1 MSRIVVVLTVV
12 SVMITSAFATTQ
24 IVKGPMTPQITPQS
38 TGIYS
43 VAVLHRDARVYQSL
57 ALFHQGQMKE
67 IHTRVQGGPY
77 LRRRPGS
84 TAIRI
89 QPATFDQLIAT
100 AGGVDRNV
108 EQLPLAQ
115 RNRFY
120 QLAGLAVPTPPGTP
134 SRPPEV
140 APDTAGHCPQ
150 GYELRPFPKPAKCV
164 LISEAP
170 QPNRNWL
177 VAGWSGSASCAKRRR
192 RSMSSTF
199 PSRTSSATSRS
210 HTTTRS
216 GFTSSRASVSS
227 SSGMTIQLRPGAEEK
242 TYAIHDADDP
252 QCLQRQ

>member
-177 VAGWSGSASCAKRRR
+177 VAGWERLGLVR
-192 RSMSSTF
+192 
-199 PSRTSSATSRS
+199 
-210 HTTTRS
+210 
-216 GFTSSRASVSS
+216 
-227 SSGMTIQLRPGAEEK
+227 QAEA
-242 TYAIHDADDP
+242 AIHELNFSLANFFGNIAFTYNDEERIYKFQGFGFVIVWDDNP
-252 QCLQRQ
+252 APAGG